1 MRDALKKINVAKM
14 CNSTNLNVIRIRNY
28 MNGKIA
34 HLRPE
39 EEKTIRDYFNNLV
52 THSYLLAGNFS
63 GKDRQNSLYKN
74 ARDYGRTGKKRG
86 NC

>member
-34 HLRPE
+34 HLRPA
-39 EEKTIRDYFNNLV
+39 EEKIIRDYCYNLV
-52 THSYLLAGNFS
+52 NME
-63 GKDRQNSLYKN
+63 
-74 ARDYGRTGKKRG
+74 KRG
-86 NC
+86 

>member
-1 MRDALKKINVAKM
+1 MRETLKRINVAKM

-39 EEKTIRDYFNNLV
+39 EENTIREYFKSLV
-52 THSYLLAGNFS
+52 NME
-63 GKDRQNSLYKN
+63 
-74 ARDYGRTGKKRG
+74 KRG
-86 NC
+86 

>member
-52 THSYLLAGNFS
+52 NME
-63 GKDRQNSLYKN
+63 
-74 ARDYGRTGKKRG
+74 KRG
-86 NC
+86 

>member
-1 MRDALKKINVAKM
+1 MREGFSNRHNGEAFLFFALKYQFLVKEMRDALKKINVAKM

-52 THSYLLAGNFS
+52 NME
-63 GKDRQNSLYKN
+63 
-74 ARDYGRTGKKRG
+74 KRG
-86 NC
+86 